1 MNISQLFDP
10 MFRLPLLTG
19 LIFAALLP
27 VLGMYL
33 RLREEWLAALAFA
46 QVAAAGSLAGSILG
60 LPPQAGA
67 LACACTAAA
76 FKGRIAKTG
85 NNGYAL
91 LMITGWAAAILMLAN
106 VPIAEHLGHA
116 LFDGQLYFTGKGHLA
131 FGSVFLVAIV
141 AIMPWLSGKLLLE
154 RMFPDFFRASGL
166 SAWKFHLIFDLLVA
180 GGLALATASIGVM
193 GAFGLV
199 FVPSMIAYR
208 IGPSWRGALLVA
220 VVISLLAYIT
230 SFILAFMIDQ
240 PFGPVLVIVLSGL
253 AACGYFLQWLFARRA
268 RIPGGM
274 PQSPD
279 LQSSSRPH
287 LTSER

>member
-1 MNISQLFDP
+1 MNLFSHILDP

-19 LIFAALLP
+19 IIFAVLLP

-46 QVAAAGSLAGSILG
+46 QVAAAGSLASAIVG

-67 LACACTAAA
+67 LTCACTASAL
-76 FKGRIAKTG
+76 KGWLAKTG

-91 LMITGWAAAILMLAN
+91 LMITGWAAAILMLSN

-116 LFDGQLYFTGKGHLA
+116 LFDGQLYFTDWTHLA
-131 FGSVFLVAIV
+131 FGTTFLVIV
-141 AIMPWLSGKLLLE
+141 AGVMPWLSRKLLLE

-166 SAWKFHLIFDLLVA
+166 SARKFHLIFDLLIA
-180 GGLALATASIGVM
+180 AGLALATASIGVM

-208 IGPSWRGALLVA
+208 IGPSWRGALWIA
-220 VVISLLAYIT
+220 TGASLLAYVAA
-230 SFILAFMIDQ
+230 FVLAFSTDQ
-240 PFGPVLVIVLSGL
+240 PFGPILVFVL
-253 AACGYFLQWLFARRA
+253 AAFAVLGYLALNIFRPRGRTVTLIQA
-268 RIPGGM
+268 GG
-274 PQSPD
+274 
-279 LQSSSRPH
+279 H
-287 LTSER
+287 E